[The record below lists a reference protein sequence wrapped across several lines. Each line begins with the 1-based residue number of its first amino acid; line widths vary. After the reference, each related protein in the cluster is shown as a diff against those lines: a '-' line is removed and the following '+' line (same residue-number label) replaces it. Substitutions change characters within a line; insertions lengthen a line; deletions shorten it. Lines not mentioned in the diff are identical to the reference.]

1 MEMKHPKLLSICCVA
16 FVYLHL
22 WISITMHIIKGDFLK
37 KRDRNL
43 HFSSTY
49 NLQFTVA
56 IYSLQ

>member
-37 KRDRNL
+37 KETEI
-43 HFSSTY
+43 STS
-49 NLQFTVA
+49 VA
-56 IYSLQ
+56 LTIYSLQ